1 MTMSLLPRILRAK
14 EVPTMAA
21 LPRDASAA
29 TIADALSRL
38 QLAERARLL
47 SRLLTGV
54 GVLALAVVG
63 GGAFARYAAIA
74 RRTDV
79 FVTLEDA
86 ARATHAQVYELAR
99 YVQQSDPALIARVRD
114 ELVRLL
120 GA

>member
-1 MTMSLLPRILRAK
+1 MAETPR
-14 EVPTMAA
+14 EVA
-21 LPRDASAA
+21 AA
-29 TIADALSRL
+29 TIAEALSRL

-63 GGAFARYAAIA
+63 GGAFARYAAMA
-74 RRTDV
+74 RRSDV

-86 ARATHAQVYELAR
+86 ARATQAQVYELAR
-99 YVQQSDPALIARVRD
+99 YVQQSDPELIARVRD